1 MIHMPLSERIRLL
14 ASRIPIAISI
24 SILRLRTLIGVVP
37 CLLAFEAS
45 DVTQIFLHWCRRVE
59 MLLVAIPSIAIAIA
73 IPLLG
78 LRTIGGIVSC
88 LLALETGDM
97 TQILLSRSRTVLVAI
112 ASIA

>member
-1 MIHMPLSERIRLL
+1 MPLSERIRLL

-73 IPLLG
+73 ISMLVTMVVMSISSMLNVASMVMMIP
-78 LRTIGGIVSC
+78 SK
-88 LLALETGDM
+88 LA
-97 TQILLSRSRTVLVAI
+97 SA
-112 ASIA
+112 

>member
-1 MIHMPLSERIRLL
+1 MPLSERIRLL

-73 IPLLG
+73 ISMLV
-78 LRTIGGIVSC
+78 TMVVVSISSM
-88 LLALETGDM
+88 LN
-97 TQILLSRSRTVLVAI
+97 V
-112 ASIA
+112 ASIVMMIPSKLASA

>member
-1 MIHMPLSERIRLL
+1 MPLSERIRLL

-59 MLLVAIPSIAIAIA
+59 MLLVAIPSIAISMLVTMVVVSISSMLNVASMVMM
-73 IPLLG
+73 IP
-78 LRTIGGIVSC
+78 SK
-88 LLALETGDM
+88 LA
-97 TQILLSRSRTVLVAI
+97 SS
-112 ASIA
+112 